1 MFEAMKLLKST
12 ERRISKDKNGDKVP
26 QIEITEVVFV
36 HFDSDNNQYQH
47 DSIYCLHLQ
56 GLF

>member
-1 MFEAMKLLKST
+1 MFEAMKLLKSI

-26 QIEITEVVFV
+26 QIEITEVLLV